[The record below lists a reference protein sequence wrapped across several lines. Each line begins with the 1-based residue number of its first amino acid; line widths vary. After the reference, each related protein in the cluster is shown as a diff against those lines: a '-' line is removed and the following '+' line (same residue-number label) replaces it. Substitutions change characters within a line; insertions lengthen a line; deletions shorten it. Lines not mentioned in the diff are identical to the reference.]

1 MFVIALRKCM
11 PLLKDQIYQVIREI
25 FSTNKRV
32 YRKLY
37 TILYKSSRK
46 FCFKMPCSI
55 RSRVGLEVLLNRIC
69 G

>member
-1 MFVIALRKCM
+1 MFMCYVTRRSDIPGYSMDL
-11 PLLKDQIYQVIREI
+11 
-25 FSTNKRV
+25 STNKRV

-37 TILYKSSRK
+37 AILYKSSRK